1 MISFPIYLDNHSTTR
16 VDDEVIEAMLPYFN
30 KIYGNPS
37 STQHK
42 FGWEAE
48 AVVESSRNKIAEIL
62 KCEPDEIIFT
72 SGATESNNLA
82 ILGIALAYSSRGKH
96 IITTA
101 IEHPS
106 VLEPVKFLAKNGFET
121 TIINPE
127 PNGIV
132 SIDKIFSKIR
142 NDTILVTVMT
152 ANNEIGTL
160 QPVKEIAEHC
170 VKENIFFHTD
180 AAQAFGKI
188 QLNLSDLKADLV
200 SLSGHKTHGP
210 KGVGILFM
218 RKKNPRIRLHKILY
232 GGGQEKGLRSGT
244 LNVPLI
250 VGIRK
255 CFEIV
260 CRDFEKNYSFI
271 KSLRDHLLNGFLTFI
286 DGTHVNGSMELR
298 LITKEEAENLLNEIK
313 GYKNFIDEK
322 AITVEHHSHM
332 TINGVHFQETSIKLP
347 TFFMIETSDETQIE
361 VSIQKQQY
369 ASGVQPMV
377 YFCIPLRSFK
387 NSSAIYGRS
396 SVARDRLVYIINK
409 TNVANLVFMMKV
421 FGMASKRH
429 NHDVVEILKILL
441 EIISR

>member
-42 FGWEAE
+42 VGWEAE

-260 CRDFEKNYSFI
+260 RRDFEKNYSFI

-298 LITKEEAENLLNEIK
+298 LINNLNVRFEEINSDMLYKRIKDIAFSTSSACASGKGEESSVLAAIGLSEEQIKSSVRFGLSKYNSFEEID
-313 GYKNFIDEK
+313 Y
-322 AITVEHHSHM
+322 V
-332 TINGVHFQETSIKLP
+332 
-347 TFFMIETSDETQIE
+347 
-361 VSIQKQQY
+361 IQKF
-369 ASGVQPMV
+369 SEV
-377 YFCIPLRSFK
+377 IKDLRK
-387 NSSAIYGRS
+387 
-396 SVARDRLVYIINK
+396 K
-409 TNVANLVFMMKV
+409 
-421 FGMASKRH
+421 
-429 NHDVVEILKILL
+429 
-441 EIISR
+441 